1 MNSTIGEVSALTRET
16 SRNANGDKFQ
26 AVQERAR
33 RYYTLFL
40 SRLAPEGTQKTIA
53 ATLDLSE
60 PTISRAK
67 EDAERVMAMLAC
79 VGLKV
84 VDDKK
89 TCVPASE
96 IKFLRELY
104 ANVTQQAP
112 WLLSED
118 E

>member
-1 MNSTIGEVSALTRET
+1 MNLPMDEVSALTRET
-16 SRNANGDKFQ
+16 ARNANGDKFH
-26 AVQERAR
+26 ALEKGR
-33 RYYTLFL
+33 RYHSLFL

-53 ATLDLSE
+53 QTLELSE
-60 PTISRAK
+60 PTISRSK
-67 EDAERVMAMLAC
+67 EDAERVLAMLAC
-79 VGLKV
+79 LGLKV

-89 TCVPASE
+89 TCVPATE

-104 ANVTQQAP
+104 ATVTQQAP